1 MQAIHS
7 LLERKR
13 LSVRGPRP
21 QSLRGYITL
30 LATLLATVLMV
41 PAAVLGTIVTR
52 HALTDAMWTDAREQ
66 ASITAAAVRS
76 GRLTDPITP
85 QVSGIDLVQVVGPGQ
100 RVVASS
106 PRALGL
112 PPLTTVWPSGRDSQE
127 DVEVCSGDRHDCV
140 RLSAIRVGSQVVYA
154 GRPASVT
161 TGPRGFDLLFAAQAA
176 ILIALTGWGAWK
188 VAGRIL
194 RPVEA
199 IRAELAAINVHD
211 LSTRVPE
218 PPGEDE
224 IAKLARTVNST
235 LSRIEQAKETT
246 MRALQSQ
253 RQFAAD
259 ASHELRTPLAGLRA
273 QLEEA
278 RLHPEQTDVREM
290 AEHALRDVERLQAI
304 ISDLLL
310 LARVATSGPAEWR
323 PVDLGELVQDEI
335 CQRGGRIQPQL
346 SIEDDVMVKVVP
358 GYVGRLV
365 GNLLD
370 NAQRHARGTIEVSVR
385 KVGLDAEL
393 TVNDDGEG
401 VPPGERERVF
411 ERFMRLDAARSRDR
425 GGTGLGLAIAR
436 DVALSHGGKLRVED
450 SLLGGARFVLQLP
463 LMAALHRM
471 HANSDNATSCG
482 KGRTR
487 GPGRPHRARP

>member
-1 MQAIHS
+1 MQAIHA

-13 LSVRGPRP
+13 LAVRVPRP
-21 QSLRGYITL
+21 RSLRGNITL

-41 PAAVLGTIVTR
+41 PAGVLGMIVTR
-52 HALTDAMWTDAREQ
+52 QALTDEMWTDAREQ

-76 GRLTDPITP
+76 GRLADPVMP
-85 QVSGIDLVQVVGPGQ
+85 QVSGIDLIQVVGPGK

-106 PRALGL
+106 PHARGL
-112 PPLTTVWPSGRDSQE
+112 PPLSTVWPSGHDSRE
-127 DVEVCSGDRHDCV
+127 DVEACSAGGHDCV
-140 RLSAIRVGSQVVYA
+140 RLSAIRVGSQPLVVYA
-154 GRPASVT
+154 GRPAAVT

-188 VAGRIL
+188 IAGRIL
-194 RPVEA
+194 RPIEA

-211 LSTRVPE
+211 LGTRVPE

-224 IAKLARTVNST
+224 LAKLAHTVNST

-304 ISDLLL
+304 VSDLLL
-310 LARVATSGPAEWR
+310 LARVSTSGPVEWR

-335 CQRGGRIQPQL
+335 CQRGGRIQPRL
-346 SIEDDVMVKVVP
+346 SIEDGVMVKVVP

-370 NAQRHARGTIEVSVR
+370 NAQRHTRDTIEVSVR

-393 TVNDDGEG
+393 TVDDDGEG
-401 VPPGERERVF
+401 VPPDERERVF
-411 ERFMRLDAARSRDR
+411 ERFMRLDTARSRDR

-436 DVALSHGGKLRVED
+436 DVALSHGGRLRVED
-450 SLLGGARFVLQLP
+450 SLLGGARFVLRLP
-463 LMAALHRM
+463 LMTALPRYP
-471 HANSDNATSCG
+471 SDTCG

-487 GPGRPHRARP
+487 GPGRPHRACP